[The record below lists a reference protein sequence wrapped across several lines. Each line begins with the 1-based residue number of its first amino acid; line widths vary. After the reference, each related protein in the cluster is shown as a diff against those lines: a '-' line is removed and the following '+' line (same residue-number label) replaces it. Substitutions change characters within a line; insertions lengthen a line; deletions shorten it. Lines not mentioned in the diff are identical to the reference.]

1 MEFKYNHEKNAQ
13 LLKDRSIGFEEI
25 IHAIAEGNLLDIR
38 KHHNQERY
46 PNQKILYVR
55 ILDEVY
61 AVPFIEEVDG
71 SIFLKT
77 LFASRKARKELLD
90 SKSKNRF

>member
-1 MEFKYNHEKNAQ
+1 MAFNIIIKRMRSC
-13 LLKDRSIGFEEI
+13 LLERRIGFEEI
-25 IHAIAEGNLLDIR
+25 IHAIVGGNLLDIR

-46 PNQKILYVR
+46 PNHKILYVR

-61 AVPFIEEVDG
+61 AVLFIEEVDG

-77 LFASRKARKELLD
+77 LFASRKARKAFLRAKLD
-90 SKSKNRF
+90 R